1 MKTQLDQMK
10 VRLVKLL
17 DRIFD
22 FTKRKDFGID
32 SVYSVFEKGGNMSI
46 PAGLLLFLKSF
57 VLKKSVFIDKA

>member
-22 FTKRKDFGID
+22 FTKRKDFAID
-32 SVYSVFEKGGNMSI
+32 SVYSVFEKGGDMSI

-57 VLKKSVFIDKA
+57 VLKKKCFYR